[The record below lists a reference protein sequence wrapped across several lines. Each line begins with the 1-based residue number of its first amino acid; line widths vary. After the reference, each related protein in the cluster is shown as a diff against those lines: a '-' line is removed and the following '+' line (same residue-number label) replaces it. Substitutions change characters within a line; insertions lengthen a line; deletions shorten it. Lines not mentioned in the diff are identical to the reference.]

1 VLNRGGLNMKYSDG
15 FEMEERYLAKY
26 DFYIKQILDADYIE
40 SATRTIVDQACGID
54 IYATIKDNVYGVSLR
69 VRTSDFHS
77 FTLSRHAKD
86 PFSEIHKWVKQSQG
100 IIKPAY
106 HIQINEG
113 NSYFTITKIKVQEF
127 SLHLNDLIHEGKLE
141 SYYNSMLLAY
151 EFRLSELALNE
162 AITKKIIY
170 K

>member
-1 VLNRGGLNMKYSDG
+1 MLNRGGLNIDYSDG
-15 FEMEERYLAKY
+15 FAMEEKYIAKY
-26 DFYIKQILDADYIE
+26 DFYIKQILDSDYIE

-54 IYATIKDNVYGVSLR
+54 IYATIKENVYGVSLR

-77 FTLSRHAKD
+77 FTLSRHVND
-86 PFSEIHKWVKQSQG
+86 QYSEILKWVKQSQG

-113 NSYFTITKIKVQEF
+113 KHYFTITKIDVQEF

-141 SYYNSMLLAY
+141 SYYNTMLLAY
-151 EFRLSELALNE
+151 EFRLSELTSNE